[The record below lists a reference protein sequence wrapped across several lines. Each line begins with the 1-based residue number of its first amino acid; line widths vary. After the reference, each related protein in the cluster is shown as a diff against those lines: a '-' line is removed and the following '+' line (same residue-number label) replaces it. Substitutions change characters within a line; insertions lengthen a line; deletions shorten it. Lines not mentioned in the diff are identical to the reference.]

1 MRSKGKWL
9 SSLAL
14 AIVSAPSTTALHC
27 TQYFPFTTFPHDEQN
42 KGIVDIFLW
51 YIYLLHCRRNKL
63 VRIIQF
69 QVIFM
74 VGVELFSAK
83 LFLPFFDFL
92 LFSLKL
98 LHLSTQFITS
108 SYDTYLLFYHTCCP
122 PFLPLINCISQ
133 LKVIL
138 WALPVRYKTYCN
150 IAFWSVKVILHDQK
164 TLKIKLFTLMIKK
177 YRFETK
183 KNS

>member
-14 AIVSAPSTTALHC
+14 AIVSAPSTTALQC

-69 QVIFM
+69 QVIFL

-83 LFLPFFDFL
+83 LFLLFFYFFA
-92 LFSLKL
+92 LFSQTFAFIYTIYNFFLWYIPTV
-98 LHLSTQFITS
+98 LS
-108 SYDTYLLFYHTCCP
+108 YLLSSIFASDKLHQPTKSHTLSP
-122 PFLPLINCISQ
+122 SRKVQDILQYSI
-133 LKVIL
+133 LKCKGDTT
-138 WALPVRYKTYCN
+138 WWKN
-150 IAFWSVKVILHDQK
+150 
-164 TLKIKLFTLMIKK
+164 LKK
-177 YRFETK
+177 
-183 KNS
+183 